1 MKNPP
6 WPTELKRPII
16 VDDIV
21 KNIVKGWPSP
31 RGFSELDIEVMNA
44 LSEERYRQVEVISEF
59 LGTEVPETADDWLEL
74 LEAICRHWS
83 IPALRIEQTKPR
95 GPGATM
101 IWTDQKH
108 CELFA
113 DVMRLSKGALS
124 EHGACKSIAQKPQK
138 FGQRYLP
145 RKKDTDPVAW
155 ANTLH
160 RQFIAAK
167 KKIMTDQLFRTV
179 RFKHPALEYGPELVN
194 RAIRLYAYKRNSL
207 TPNFA

>member
-6 WPTELKRPII
+6 WPTELKWPII
-16 VDDIV
+16 VDDIA
-21 KNIVKGWPSP
+21 NDIVKSWLSP
-31 RGFSELDIEVMNA
+31 QGFKALDIEVTNA
-44 LSEERYRQVEVISEF
+44 ISEEIYRRVEVISEF
-59 LGTEVPETADDWLEL
+59 FGTDVPKTTDDWLEL

-83 IPALRIEQTKPR
+83 IPAFRIEQSKPR
-95 GPGATM
+95 GPGATL

-124 EHGACKSIAQKPQK
+124 EYGACKSIAQKPQK

-145 RKKDTDPVAW
+145 RKKDIKPEAW
-155 ANTLH
+155 GNTLH
-160 RQFIAAK
+160 RQFLAAK

-179 RFKHPALEYGPELVN
+179 HFKRPGLEYGPELVN
-194 RAIRLYAYKRNSL
+194 RAIKLYAYKL
-207 TPNFA
+207 GEIH